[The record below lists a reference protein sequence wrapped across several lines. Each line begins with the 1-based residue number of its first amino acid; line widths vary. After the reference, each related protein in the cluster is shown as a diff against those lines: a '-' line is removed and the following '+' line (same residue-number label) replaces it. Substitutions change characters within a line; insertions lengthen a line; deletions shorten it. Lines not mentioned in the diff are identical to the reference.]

1 MIALAVLVSQIASD
15 SANGKTDARISAGL
29 STATNLFDVEQS
41 AAEVAAR
48 KAATEIAAAPSS
60 AAALDQGDTD
70 VLTELARTL
79 RTRDGLVSIVITD
92 SAGATARAGS
102 SAPAASAVLD
112 LNSPSG
118 SQIGSV
124 SVSTV
129 TSADLLER
137 IESTTGELAALVGP
151 RGTVTNTVEIEAGAL
166 PDGGEAADFE
176 SGDEALRVAA
186 TDPIGDDQTRIVI
199 FAPQADQ
206 GFLASRPKLGLALL
220 IFFLVAVLAIG
231 LVIRTLRGQV
241 KEMLA
246 AAKRLGEGDFSRKV
260 PVSGA
265 DEMAGLATEFNKMS
279 DRLGEQM
286 DQLRRQR
293 LELERSVRR
302 VGQAFASGLD
312 RQALLAILV
321 EAAAG
326 GCEAEYGLI
335 ALSGRGVAEAEWGEA
350 SDAVSDVALTA
361 EERALREPGLIDEEH
376 EGAYA
381 LSSSLGTVAS
391 SGEPIGALTVA
402 RPGLPF
408 NSNEREVFLYLVGQ
422 AASSVENVALHEL
435 VSEQAVTDD
444 LTALANKR
452 AFRQVMNREAARA
465 ARFGHALSVV
475 IVDIDDFKRVND
487 TYGHLQGDAVLRTVG
502 LILAEESRGIDV
514 AARYGGEEFSVALPE
529 TSTPGAV
536 EVAERIRARIEAEA
550 TPLVA
555 GSGVVRVTASL
566 GVATTS
572 GTRLDVQGL
581 IASADAALY
590 DAKAAGKNRV
600 VASSVDGEASVPSG
614 GRRASDVGD
623 KGRAPARRK

>member
-1 MIALAVLVSQIASD
+1 MSYRLRLTLFFVLIVALPMIALAVLVSQIASD

-70 VLTELARTL
+70 ALTELARTL
-79 RTRDGLVSIVITD
+79 RTRDGLVSVVITD

-102 SAPAASAVLD
+102 SEPAASAVLD

-199 FAPQADQ
+199 FAPQVDQ

-326 GCEAEYGLI
+326 G
-335 ALSGRGVAEAEWGEA
+335 
-350 SDAVSDVALTA
+350 
-361 EERALREPGLIDEEH
+361 
-376 EGAYA
+376 
-381 LSSSLGTVAS
+381 SSSLGTVAS